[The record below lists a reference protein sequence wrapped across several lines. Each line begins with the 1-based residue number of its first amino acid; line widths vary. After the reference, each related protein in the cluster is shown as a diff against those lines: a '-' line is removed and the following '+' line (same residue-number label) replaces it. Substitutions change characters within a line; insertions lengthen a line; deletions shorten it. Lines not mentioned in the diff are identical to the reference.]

1 MYKTSENSAPKGLL
15 KGIKE
20 SREWTKCNQIT
31 EETSRKKYWK
41 RTFNILSWKSTTRS
55 VWGWDIGRRIV
66 HKQYMPWQSRKS
78 TSKKHSG
85 KVERGKQNI
94 IVGYYTNTEEAKEC
108 HLKLINQSVRH

>member
-1 MYKTSENSAPKGLL
+1 
-15 KGIKE
+15 
-20 SREWTKCNQIT
+20 
-31 EETSRKKYWK
+31 
-41 RTFNILSWKSTTRS
+41 
-55 VWGWDIGRRIV
+55 
-66 HKQYMPWQSRKS
+66 MPWQSRKS